1 MVTAWVLGK
10 RRLDRVR
17 TREASISRLISDV
30 LAVLPKAR
38 PQRASRDGSRYASSI
53 LGSHS
58 TRSERPRS
66 NRDLP
71 KDLAAAIRKAAGVH
85 SPH

>member
-1 MVTAWVLGK
+1 MVMVWVLGK
-10 RRLDRVR
+10 RRVDGVR
-17 TREASISRLISDV
+17 TREAAISRLLSNV

-38 PQRASRDGSRYASSI
+38 PQRASRDASRYAASV
-53 LGSHS
+53 LGCHS

-66 NRDLP
+66 NRDHP
-71 KDLAAAIRKAAGVH
+71 KDLAAAIRKAAGVC